1 MKELSIMLFLVLIS
15 NGVLLVV
22 FGILT
27 AISLVIFKWLTNRK
41 INNNSIKCESL
52 FIILNSILLV
62 FSMCGFALSGWYT
75 ILHYCY

>member
-1 MKELSIMLFLVLIS
+1 MKNLSIMLFMTLIS
-15 NGVLLVV
+15 NGVSLAV

-27 AISLVIFKWLTNRK
+27 AIFLVIFRWLINRK
-41 INNNSIKCESL
+41 INNKSIKCESL

-75 ILHYCY
+75 ILHYCH